1 MGRQYDRKGASHSKS
16 MGRTCQAGRI
26 TKSRSPGR
34 EQACRVGV
42 AEEAAV
48 TEQRKGRRRGM
59 TGFQGGQQEPGHVQ
73 PISQV
78 RELESYPE
86 DNGGHGR
93 VLCR

>member
-1 MGRQYDRKGASHSKS
+1 M
-16 MGRTCQAGRI
+16 
-26 TKSRSPGR
+26 
-34 EQACRVGV
+34 
-42 AEEAAV
+42 

-59 TGFQGGQQEPGHVQ
+59 TGFQGGQQEPGHAQ

>member
-1 MGRQYDRKGASHSKS
+1 M
-16 MGRTCQAGRI
+16 
-26 TKSRSPGR
+26 
-34 EQACRVGV
+34 
-42 AEEAAV
+42 

-78 RELESYPE
+78 RELEFYPE

-93 VLCR
+93 FYAGESTPSGLCF